1 MFCSKTIWR
10 KSIAVA
16 VVPAPSEK
24 YKILEHILLYE
35 LNYLSFLEAFCK
47 LFLLKKRHNIENLE
61 HHDCTIDQNWHVC
74 NIWHC
79 DILIA
84 FE

>member
-16 VVPAPSEK
+16 VVPAPSAT

-35 LNYLSFLEAFCK
+35 LNYLSFLEAFGK
-47 LFLLKKRHNIENLE
+47 LFLLKKNDIILR
-61 HHDCTIDQNWHVC
+61 
-74 NIWHC
+74 IWSTMTVR
-79 DILIA
+79 LIKTGTFVTYGTA
-84 FE
+84 LF